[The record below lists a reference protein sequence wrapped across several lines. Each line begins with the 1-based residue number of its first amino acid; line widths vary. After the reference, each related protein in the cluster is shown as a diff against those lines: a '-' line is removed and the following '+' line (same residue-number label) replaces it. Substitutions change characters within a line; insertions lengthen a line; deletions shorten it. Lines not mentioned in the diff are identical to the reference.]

1 MTDYSS
7 SDKAYGEVPR
17 KKKKKIKKVTGHTDW
32 AQAPK
37 TVNEVN
43 AHG

>member
-1 MTDYSS
+1 MADYSS
-7 SDKAYGEVPR
+7 SDTPYGKIPR
-17 KKKKKIKKVTGHTDW
+17 KKKKKIKKITGHTDW

-37 TVNEVN
+37 TVNDVN